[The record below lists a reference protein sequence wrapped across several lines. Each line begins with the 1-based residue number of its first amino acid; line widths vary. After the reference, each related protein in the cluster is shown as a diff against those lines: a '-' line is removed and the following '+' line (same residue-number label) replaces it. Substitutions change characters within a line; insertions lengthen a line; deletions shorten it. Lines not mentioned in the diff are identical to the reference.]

1 MTSPYGGGFG
11 AYQPPGGGLGAGTPL
26 GGGGAPGSLLGG
38 DRYGHTPMTGGQGAM
53 GSAGRYGGSL
63 LAGGGA
69 YQGGGLGAGGGATLA
84 GSGHDHGSYGDL
96 RATPGSGI
104 GRHQQPFA
112 PMLFSSPGA
121 SALGTGGR
129 GGQSGGWNDS
139 PAPGVG
145 AQGSAHGRAGTAGY
159 FTGGGGGGGVGGA
172 GPTAATPGGGSHH
185 RATGGSFFGGG
196 DVTPASTGR
205 RVFGA
210 NRENQPRTSDG
221 DGSNRAGA
229 NTGGSLRSGAGG
241 KSGGALDSGHVGT
254 PWGDKGV
261 AKGVSPVRGLNAF
274 ADAAVVDDDDDGST
288 TNEAWVTVF
297 GFPPGSLASVLEAF
311 QRDGDVVTHDS
322 FVRQGSGSGDRIIR
336 GTDSG
341 PNWVHVR
348 FATGAGAARALRR
361 NGTKVSG
368 VMVGVRRLDDDARAV
383 VEREHGGAGL
393 LAASST
399 GDRAGTPSGRRI
411 VRPVAGMSAP
421 GARPSRFQPSREG
434 VALQPRRSVW
444 NNIVEIVFGL

>member
-1 MTSPYGGGFG
+1 
-11 AYQPPGGGLGAGTPL
+11 
-26 GGGGAPGSLLGG
+26 
-38 DRYGHTPMTGGQGAM
+38 MTGGQGAM

-63 LAGGGA
+63 LSGGGG
-69 YQGGGLGAGGGATLA
+69 YQGGGLGAGGSATLA

-96 RATPGSGI
+96 RAAPGSGI
-104 GRHQQPFA
+104 ARHQQPFA

-121 SALGTGGR
+121 SAGLGR
-129 GGQSGGWNDS
+129 GAGGGFDASSS
-139 PAPGVG
+139 PAT
-145 AQGSAHGRAGTAGY
+145 QGQGPATQGRAGTAGY
-159 FTGGGGGGGVGGA
+159 FTGGAVGA
-172 GPTAATPGGGSHH
+172 GGTAHGPARNTPGSHH
-185 RATGGSFFGGG
+185 AAARGSFFGGG
-196 DVTPASTGR
+196 AAGDVTPASGR

-210 NRENQPRTSDG
+210 NRASEARTSDG
-221 DGSNRAGA
+221 AGGGA
-229 NTGGSLRSGAGG
+229 TNTGGSLRSGAGG
-241 KSGGALDSGHVGT
+241 KSAALDSGHVGT
-254 PWGDKGV
+254 PWGDKG
-261 AKGVSPVRGLNAF
+261 KPSPVRGLNGGLFGNDPGASG
-274 ADAAVVDDDDDGST
+274 DGSGMNDADGSP
-288 TNEAWVTVF
+288 NEAWVTVF
-297 GFPPGSLASVLEAF
+297 GFPPGSLAAVLEAF

-322 FVRQGSGSGDRIIR
+322 FASSAPANTSGGANENE
-336 GTDSG
+336 SG

-393 LAASST
+393 LAHASS
-399 GDRAGTPSGRRI
+399 GERGGGGGLGHGGRRI

>member
-1 MTSPYGGGFG
+1 
-11 AYQPPGGGLGAGTPL
+11 
-26 GGGGAPGSLLGG
+26 
-38 DRYGHTPMTGGQGAM
+38 
-53 GSAGRYGGSL
+53 
-63 LAGGGA
+63 
-69 YQGGGLGAGGGATLA
+69 
-84 GSGHDHGSYGDL
+84 
-96 RATPGSGI
+96 
-104 GRHQQPFA
+104 
-112 PMLFSSPGA
+112 
-121 SALGTGGR
+121 
-129 GGQSGGWNDS
+129 
-139 PAPGVG
+139 
-145 AQGSAHGRAGTAGY
+145 
-159 FTGGGGGGGVGGA
+159 
-172 GPTAATPGGGSHH
+172 
-185 RATGGSFFGGG
+185 
-196 DVTPASTGR
+196 
-205 RVFGA
+205 
-210 NRENQPRTSDG
+210 
-221 DGSNRAGA
+221 
-229 NTGGSLRSGAGG
+229 
-241 KSGGALDSGHVGT
+241 VGT
-254 PWGDKGV
+254 PWGDKGGV

-274 ADAAVVDDDDDGST
+274 NDATVNDNDNDDGST
-288 TNEAWVTVF
+288 KHEAWVTVF

-322 FVRQGSGSGDRIIR
+322 FVRGKGGPNPSGDRIIR

-393 LAASST
+393 LAQAP
-399 GDRAGTPSGRRI
+399 GDRGERTPGGRRI

>member
-1 MTSPYGGGFG
+1 
-11 AYQPPGGGLGAGTPL
+11 
-26 GGGGAPGSLLGG
+26 
-38 DRYGHTPMTGGQGAM
+38 MTGGQGAM

-63 LAGGGA
+63 LAGGGG
-69 YQGGGLGAGGGATLA
+69 YQGGGLGAGGSATLA

-96 RATPGSGI
+96 RAAPGSGI
-104 GRHQQPFA
+104 ARHQQPFA

-121 SALGTGGR
+121 SAGLGR
-129 GGQSGGWNDS
+129 GAGLGFDASAS
-139 PAPGVG
+139 PATQGGQGPA
-145 AQGSAHGRAGTAGY
+145 AQGRAGTAGY
-159 FTGGGGGGGVGGA
+159 FTTGGTA
-172 GPTAATPGGGSHH
+172 HGPAARGTPGSHGPAA
-185 RATGGSFFGGG
+185 RGSFFGGG
-196 DVTPASTGR
+196 AAAGDVTPVSGR

-210 NRENQPRTSDG
+210 NRSSIEARTSD
-221 DGSNRAGA
+221 
-229 NTGGSLRSGAGG
+229 GAGG
-241 KSGGALDSGHVGT
+241 KSAALDSGHVGT
-254 PWGDKGV
+254 PWGDKG
-261 AKGVSPVRGLNAF
+261 KPSPVRGLNATGGGLF
-274 ADAAVVDDDDDGST
+274 GNDPGASGDGSGMNDADGSP
-288 TNEAWVTVF
+288 NEAWVTVF
-297 GFPPGSLASVLEAF
+297 GFPPGSLAAVLEAF

-322 FVRQGSGSGDRIIR
+322 FASSADTSRASENE
-336 GTDSG
+336 SG

-393 LAASST
+393 LANAS
-399 GDRAGTPSGRRI
+399 GERAGGGGLAHGGRRI

-421 GARPSRFQPSREG
+421 GARPSRFQPSKEG

>member
-1 MTSPYGGGFG
+1 
-11 AYQPPGGGLGAGTPL
+11 
-26 GGGGAPGSLLGG
+26 
-38 DRYGHTPMTGGQGAM
+38 MTGGQGAM

-121 SALGTGGR
+121 SAGLGGR
-129 GGQSGGWNDS
+129 GDGRDFVSSPAHAGAQG
-139 PAPGVG
+139 PAPG
-145 AQGSAHGRAGTAGY
+145 RTGTAGY
-159 FTGGGGGGGVGGA
+159 FTGGGGGGTAHGG
-172 GPTAATPGGGSHH
+172 TAQGTPGSHH
-185 RATGGSFFGGG
+185 AGVSRSFFGGTAGG
-196 DVTPASTGR
+196 DVTPASGR

-221 DGSNRAGA
+221 TAGGGA
-229 NTGGSLRSGAGG
+229 TNTGGSLRSGAGG
-241 KSGGALDSGHVGT
+241 KSTALDSGHVGT
-254 PWGDKGV
+254 PWGDKG
-261 AKGVSPVRGLNAF
+261 KTLGGGPSPVRGLNMFGNEPGASGDGF
-274 ADAAVVDDDDDGST
+274 GMNDADGSP
-288 TNEAWVTVF
+288 NEAWVTVF
-297 GFPPGSLASVLEAF
+297 GFPPGSLAAVLEAF

-322 FVRQGSGSGDRIIR
+322 FASSPGANSSGA
-336 GTDSG
+336 TNKNESG

-348 FATGAGAARALRR
+348 FATSAGAARALRR

-393 LAASST
+393 LAQSS
-399 GDRAGTPSGRRI
+399 GDRTTLGQDGRRI